1 MEIKMMRTG
10 SLGRYKRTGD
20 FHQFELYGEDLRSL
34 ARLVSSLTVDDG
46 PLRVQIG
53 QGCIQFENGSPGSF
67 TARLSSEGTVLVSAD
82 PQYLV
87 DLAKEFAQMA
97 DDPYDFVHLH
107 LDVYFSR
114 PGEQVSDIVV
124 QRIESE

>member
-1 MEIKMMRTG
+1 MRTET
-10 SLGRYKRTGD
+10 LRGRYERTGD
-20 FHQFELYGEDLRSL
+20 FHQFELYGADLRSL
-34 ARLVSSLTVDDG
+34 GRLVSSSTVDDW

-53 QGCIQFENGSPGSF
+53 QGCIQFEPGSPGSF
-67 TARLSSEGTVLVSAD
+67 SARLSSEGTVIVSAD
-82 PQYLV
+82 PHYLV
-87 DLAKEFAQMA
+87 ELAKDFAQMA
-97 DDPYDFVHLH
+97 DDPYDFVHVH